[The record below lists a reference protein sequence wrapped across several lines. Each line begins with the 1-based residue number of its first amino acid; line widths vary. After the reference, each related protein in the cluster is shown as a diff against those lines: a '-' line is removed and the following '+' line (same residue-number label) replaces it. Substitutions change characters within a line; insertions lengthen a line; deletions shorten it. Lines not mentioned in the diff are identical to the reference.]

1 LKQDELFLPKEEN
14 MYLAYIFLG
23 LAVGIMVGFMGIGGG
38 VVLVPA
44 LVHLLHMDQ
53 HTAQGTS
60 LFMQLPPLGL
70 GALVM
75 YWKKKQVD
83 LRAGVACALG
93 MLLGGYFG
101 SKMAIHLASKD
112 LRELFGLFLIVAA
125 SLLWH
130 RPASSTIVNCETN
143 TSSWARVVQ
152 ISLMACVVGV
162 AGGMFGLG
170 GGVLLVPL
178 LVIVFGFEQHC
189 AQGTSLVALVP
200 PTGLLAFL
208 NYASTGKVSWTVGL
222 WLMPGVFFGAMAG
235 SRWAQRLSPE
245 GLRRVV
251 AVVMVAIGVWETYSA
266 WRN

>member
-1 LKQDELFLPKEEN
+1 LRIEGIV
-14 MYLAYIFLG
+14 YLAYIFLG

-44 LVHLLHMDQ
+44 MVHLLHMDQ
-53 HTAQGTS
+53 HTSQGTS

-70 GALVM
+70 GALLM
-75 YWKKKQVD
+75 YWKNKQVD

-101 SKMAIHLASKD
+101 SKMAIHLSSKN

-125 SLLWH
+125 SVLWH
-130 RPASSTIVNCETN
+130 GPASPTIVRREMN
-143 TSSWARVVQ
+143 SSSPMRVLQ

-178 LVIVFGFEQHC
+178 LVIVFGFDQHC

-208 NYASTGKVSWTVGL
+208 NYASTGQVRWTVGL

-235 SRWAQRLSPE
+235 SKLAQRFSPN

-251 AVVMVAIGVWETYSA
+251 AVLIVVIGIWETLSA
-266 WRN
+266 WRT